1 MFEVYQLTSLHQL
14 FYFRKYIIKQ
24 VIIREKIFM
33 QSISFQLLY
42 KLVLKHKQKLVKAN
56 LIALVATLI
65 SIPIPLL
72 IPLLIDEVILQK
84 PGGLLATLTAL
95 FGEHQPLGY
104 VFLTLFVTI
113 VLRFGFFI
121 SSVFAHYAFTEIAQ
135 DITFTLRKKL
145 LLHLKSVSM
154 NEYETLGSGDVS
166 SKLVSD
172 MQTLEGF
179 IGSALS
185 RSIVSVLTLIGVAV
199 VLLMIEWKLGL
210 LILVLHPAVVILTQ
224 LIARKVS
231 VFKKEEN
238 AAISKFQNSLIE
250 TLDLFGQI
258 RASSKENEFIN
269 KSIDDAQTLRDETA
283 RFGKKSFAAERFSF
297 TLFLSVFEVFRAL
310 GIVLVLSSDLS
321 LGLMFALFG
330 YLWFMM
336 TPIQDLL
343 SLQYAYSNASAAMTR
358 LNRLF
363 DLEHEPSCK
372 SIKNPFTDRSASI
385 KVENLNFSYV
395 ESQLILKNISLY
407 IKAGSKVA
415 LIGPSGSGK
424 TTLAKVLSGF
434 YPPKQIVV
442 GSEGDV
448 SSLKKGKLFFNDTAL
463 CDIGLP
469 LLRKNLFVVLQQPVL
484 FNDTLRFNL
493 TMGDVYEDESIYNA
507 LEIAQ
512 LASFVKEMPSGLDSL
527 VGKNGVRL
535 SGGQKQRL
543 SIARMILS
551 NPSIVIFDES
561 TSALDVHTESDL
573 FDALQEFLQDRTIIT
588 IAHRLSTVQS
598 SDYIYVMKEGA
609 IVEEG
614 KPEKLMQEQGD
625 YNKFVKA
632 QH

>member
-1 MFEVYQLTSLHQL
+1 MNTITFH
-14 FYFRKYIIKQ
+14 
-24 VIIREKIFM
+24 
-33 QSISFQLLY
+33 LLY
-42 KLVLKHKQKLVKAN
+42 KLILKHKPKLLKAN
-56 LIALVATLI
+56 LIALVATLV

-72 IPLLIDEVILQK
+72 IPLLIDEVVLNQE
-84 PGGLLATLTAL
+84 GGLIATINFL
-95 FGEHQPLGY
+95 FGDFAPLGY
-104 VFLTLFVTI
+104 IFMTLVITI
-113 VLRFGFFI
+113 ILRFGFFI
-121 SSVFAHYAFTEIAQ
+121 SSVFAHYVFTEIAQ
-135 DITFTLRKKL
+135 DITLTLRKKL
-145 LLHLKSVSM
+145 LLHLKSVAM
-154 NEYETLGSGDVS
+154 HEYETLGSGAVS

-185 RSIVSVLTLIGVAV
+185 RSIVSVLTLIGVAII
-199 VLLMIEWKLGL
+199 LISIEWRLGL
-210 LILVLHPAVVILTQ
+210 LILILHPAVVAVTR
-224 LIARKVS
+224 LISRRVA

-238 AAISKFQNSLIE
+238 RAISKFQNSLIE

-269 KSIDDAQTLRDETA
+269 KSIEDAKELRDETA
-283 RFGKKSFAAERFSF
+283 RFGKKSFAAEKFSF

-310 GIVLVLSSDLS
+310 GLVLVLSSDLS
-321 LGLMFALFG
+321 IGLMFALFG

-336 TPIQDLL
+336 TPVQDLL
-343 SLQYAYSNASAAMTR
+343 SLQYAYSNAKAALER
-358 LNRLF
+358 LNKLF
-363 DLEHEPSCK
+363 ELEQE
-372 SIKNPFTDRSASI
+372 SISHANVNPFTSKSSSI
-385 KVENLNFSYV
+385 RVEDLSFSY
-395 ESQLILKNISLY
+395 SNTSSILKNINMN

-434 YPPKQIVV
+434 YPPKEGRLFYNEVSL
-442 GSEGDV
+442 SE
-448 SSLKKGKLFFNDTAL
+448 
-463 CDIGLP
+463 IGLQR
-469 LLRKNLFVVLQQPVL
+469 LRSKLFVVLQQPVL

-493 TMGDVYEDESIYNA
+493 TMGDEFSNEKILEA
-507 LEIAQ
+507 LRIAQ
-512 LASFVKEMPSGLDSL
+512 LSLFVKDIPKGLDSL

-573 FDALQEFLQDRTIIT
+573 FKALENFLKERTIIT
-588 IAHRLSTVQS
+588 IAHRLSTVQN
-598 SDYIYVMKEGA
+598 SDYIYVMKEGK

-614 KPEKLMQEQGD
+614 SPEHLLQQEGH
-625 YNKFVKA
+625 YNLFVKA

>member
-1 MFEVYQLTSLHQL
+1 M
-14 FYFRKYIIKQ
+14 R
-24 VIIREKIFM
+24 M
-33 QSISFQLLY
+33 QTISFKLLY
-42 KLVLKHKQKLVKAN
+42 KLVLKHKKKLIKAN

-72 IPLLIDEVILQK
+72 IPLLIDEVILKQ
-84 PGGLLATLTAL
+84 PGGLLATLTTL
-95 FGEHQPLGY
+95 FGKYSPLGY
-104 VFLTLFVTI
+104 IFLTLCVTI

-121 SSVFAHYAFTEIAQ
+121 SSVFAHYTFTEIAQ

-154 NEYETLGSGDVS
+154 NEYETLGSGEVS

-185 RSIVSVLTLIGVAV
+185 RSIVSVLTLIGVAI

-224 LIARKVS
+224 LIARRVS

-269 KSIDDAQTLRDETA
+269 KSIDDAKTLRDETA

-297 TLFLSVFEVFRAL
+297 TLFLSVFEIFRTL

-321 LGLMFALFG
+321 IGLMFALFG

-343 SLQYAYSNASAAMTR
+343 SLQYAYSNASAAINR
-358 LNRLF
+358 LNKLF
-363 DLEHEPSCK
+363 DLEHEPHCQN
-372 SIKNPFTDRSASI
+372 SINPFHNKSASI
-385 KVENLNFSYV
+385 KAQNLSFSYR
-395 ESQLILKNISLY
+395 ESQMILKNINLS

-434 YPPKQIVV
+434 YPPN
-442 GSEGDV
+442 
-448 SSLKKGKLFFNDTAL
+448 KGKLYFNETAL
-463 CDIGLP
+463 CDIGLET
-469 LLRKNLFVVLQQPVL
+469 LRKNLFVVLQQPIL

-493 TMGDVYEDESIYNA
+493 TMGDDYKDEEIYKA

-512 LASFVKEMPSGLDSL
+512 LSRFIQDMPSGLDSI
-527 VGKNGVRL
+527 VGKDGVRL

-551 NPSIVIFDES
+551 KPSIVIFDES

-573 FDALQEFLQDRTIIT
+573 FDALQEFLQERTIIT
-588 IAHRLSTVQS
+588 IAHRLSTVQN
-598 SDYIYVMKEGA
+598 SDYIYVMKEGE

-614 KPEKLMQEQGD
+614 RPETLMKEQGH
-625 YNKFVKA
+625 YNKFVQA

>member
-1 MFEVYQLTSLHQL
+1 
-14 FYFRKYIIKQ
+14 
-24 VIIREKIFM
+24 M
-33 QSISFQLLY
+33 QTISFQLLY
-42 KLVLKHKQKLVKAN
+42 KLVLKHKSKLIKAN
-56 LIALVATLI
+56 LIALLATLI

-72 IPLLIDEVILQK
+72 IPLLIDEVVLK
-84 PGGLLATLTAL
+84 EPGGLLATLNIL
-95 FGEHQPLGY
+95 FGKYEPLGY
-104 VFLTLFVTI
+104 IFLTLFVTI

-121 SSVFAHYAFTEIAQ
+121 SAVFAHYAFTEIAQ

-185 RSIVSVLTLIGVAV
+185 RSIVSILTLIGVAA

-210 LILVLHPAVVILTQ
+210 LILVLHPAVVVLTQ

-269 KSIDDAQTLRDETA
+269 KSIEDARILRDETA

-297 TLFLSVFEVFRAL
+297 TLFLSVFELFRAL
-310 GIVLVLSSDLS
+310 GIVLVFSSDLS
-321 LGLMFALFG
+321 IGLMFALFG

-343 SLQYAYSNASAAMTR
+343 SLQYAYSNASAAMGR
-358 LNRLF
+358 LNKLF
-363 DLEHEPSCK
+363 DLEHEPSTRN
-372 SIKNPFTDRSASI
+372 ITNPFSNKSSSI
-385 KVENLNFSYV
+385 RVENLSFSYIQ
-395 ESQLILKNISLY
+395 SQIILRNINLS

-434 YPPKQIVV
+434 YPA
-442 GSEGDV
+442 
-448 SSLKKGKLFFNDTAL
+448 KKGKLFFNETPL
-463 CDIGLP
+463 CDIGLDV
-469 LLRKNLFVVLQQPVL
+469 LRKNLFVVLQQPVL

-493 TMGDVYEDESIYNA
+493 TMGDDYKDEEIYTA
-507 LEIAQ
+507 LKIAQ
-512 LASFVKEMPSGLDSL
+512 LSSFVKEMPLGLDSI

-573 FDALQEFLQDRTIIT
+573 FDALQEFLKERTIIT

-598 SDYIYVMKEGA
+598 SDYIYVMKDGS

-614 KPEKLMQEQGD
+614 KPEELMQKQGH
-625 YNKFVKA
+625 YNKFVEA

>member
-1 MFEVYQLTSLHQL
+1 
-14 FYFRKYIIKQ
+14 
-24 VIIREKIFM
+24 M

-42 KLVLKHKQKLVKAN
+42 KLVLKHKQKLIKAN